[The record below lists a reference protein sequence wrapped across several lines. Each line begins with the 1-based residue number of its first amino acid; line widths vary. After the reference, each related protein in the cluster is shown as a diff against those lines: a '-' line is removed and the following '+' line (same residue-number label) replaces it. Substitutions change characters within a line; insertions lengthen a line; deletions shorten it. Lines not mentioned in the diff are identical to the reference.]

1 MKFLLDTHV
10 FLWWVIAD
18 PRLSRMARGVIADG
32 GNTLYLSAASGWEIV
47 IKAGLGRLQ
56 VADELERFVPEQ
68 MALNGI
74 EGLPVAVAHALR
86 VGALPLHHR
95 DPFDRLLV
103 AQAALED
110 LAIVTGDPQIA
121 EYGVHTVW

>member
-18 PRLSRMARGVIADG
+18 PRLSRKARGVIADG
-32 GNTLYLSAASGWEIV
+32 GNTLYLSAASGWEIA

-74 EGLPVAVAHALR
+74 EGLPVVLAHALR

-103 AQAALED
+103 AQAELEG
-110 LAIVTGDPQIA
+110 LVVLTGDPQIA
-121 EYGVHTVW
+121 AYGVQTVW